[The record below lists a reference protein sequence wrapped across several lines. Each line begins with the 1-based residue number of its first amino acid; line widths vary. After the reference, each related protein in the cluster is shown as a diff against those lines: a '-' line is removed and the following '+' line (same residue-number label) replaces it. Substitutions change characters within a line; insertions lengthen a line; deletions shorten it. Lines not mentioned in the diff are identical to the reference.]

1 MLDDAAAA
9 DAAVSAAVASA
20 AVAGAAV
27 GAEGIQFCKAC
38 FGQSVGA
45 GNEYS

>member
-1 MLDDAAAA
+1 MSDDAAAA
-9 DAAVSAAVASA
+9 DAAVSAAM
-20 AVAGAAV
+20 AGAAV

-45 GNEYS
+45 GNEYG